1 MRDKTSKQHVQHIY
15 TKDKATKDACKNA
28 YPLRRFISNMQG
40 YVQLQEATARDV
52 HIKTQKT
59 VHTQAQLCP

>member
-1 MRDKTSKQHVQHIY
+1 
-15 TKDKATKDACKNA
+15 
-28 YPLRRFISNMQG
+28 MQG
-40 YVQLQEATARDV
+40 YMQLQEATARDV